1 MYVSFAIFRNLRIH
15 SKLLI
20 SYFNKDFLKVTK
32 STSEGGRGI
41 QKSNWNEREE
51 LEKQREFKFRKASS
65 GSDEN

>member
-1 MYVSFAIFRNLRIH
+1 
-15 SKLLI
+15 
-20 SYFNKDFLKVTK
+20 VTK